1 MSVNAATLSL
11 EIHVDDQGSVK
22 IRQVGTEAEAA
33 GRRGGRAFT
42 SLGRSLGDV
51 NAHAAK
57 SVSHFRGL
65 RDQLMSLR
73 GALAGLGL
81 GLGLRELAS
90 GFSVYESRLTDMGRV
105 TSQNLD
111 DVARRIRA
119 LRPELGSAT
128 ELLEGYYQTMSAG
141 ITDPTR
147 ALETLTGASRAARAA
162 HVEQA
167 QTITAVTK
175 LMAGYAGQVRSTTEA
190 TDLLF
195 AIERA
200 GQTTFRELVP
210 IIGDVATLSR
220 EAGVGVSE
228 MGAALAQ
235 MTQTAGSTSQ
245 AATQYQAVLLGL
257 YKPQEQMRKTLA
269 ALGVSSGVALV
280 RQLGLA
286 GAIRAVRE
294 QAEASGLGLGR
305 LFESQEAL
313 VGIAAL
319 GAEQWSGYEKKLAA
333 MEQRAGAT
341 ARAWEAFEQT
351 SGAVWDAFTAAGR
364 NASVDFAEGS
374 AEAVKTALRE
384 MTAYLVENR
393 EGIREWGRAVGEA
406 GVQALDTLHGTVEV
420 YRALPDSITGPA
432 GAGLV
437 GRMLFGSWKAATF
450 VALFTAINNG
460 MAVFNQDAGRMW
472 RDGSDALENFKK
484 GLQVLPGILSGE
496 RDWWT
501 GRLKPEQERAE
512 RYRSPFERW
521 VFGQDTPAGML
532 DMVHTQDVRFK
543 GANWHRPQNLATQA
557 APMAD
562 ADPGGPMV
570 DPEADK
576 RRDAA
581 LKQLHERFAQ
591 LTMTAREFRVY
602 QIERQ
607 FEEWGAVLGVTNPE
621 LQKTLELQ
629 RAVLAATTTTP
640 EQDRLLAVAEQ
651 RRVAFDML
659 KNVDLDEI
667 RLAQAQ
673 STAEQQQ
680 RDLALVT
687 EFSERYRA
695 LKLGD
700 AEMAIFQVNKAA
712 EAYRAAGADEVA
724 VAQWAAQERL
734 KASRDWE
741 AGAIRAL
748 EDYAADATNAA
759 GNTQRLF
766 VNMFESGEDAVVRFA
781 RTGKL
786 EISDLVDSI
795 LDDLVRLGVRQG
807 ITGPLA
813 AALGEGFASAQTG
826 GGSSGG
832 SLFSWIASLFHE
844 GGVVGGDGT
853 ALRAPASLWA
863 DAPRYHDGGRLGR
876 DEVPIIA
883 QLGEEVLTKQK
894 RRTVGQALAG
904 AADPRPLNVTIVE
917 APGTR
922 ATVEQDADGGLR
934 VLIEQV
940 EGALTRRMERGQGL
954 ARSLDGRYGRRW

>member
-1 MSVNAATLSL
+1 MSVNTRIIISAR
-11 EIHVDDQGSVK
+11 DDASRA
-22 IRQVGTEAEAA
+22 IRRVGTEIEAFK
-33 GRRGGRAFT
+33 RRVF
-42 SLGRSLGDV
+42 
-51 NAHAAK
+51 
-57 SVSHFRGL
+57 SV
-65 RDQLMSLR
+65 Q
-73 GALAGLGL
+73 GAVAGLGL

-90 GFSVYESRLTDMGRV
+90 GFSVYESKLTDMGRV
-105 TSQNLD
+105 TDQGLGGI
-111 DVARRIRA
+111 AARIRA
-119 LRPELGSAT
+119 LGPELGAST
-128 ELLEGYYQTMSAG
+128 ELLEGYYQVMSAG
-141 ITDPTR
+141 ITDSAR
-147 ALETLTGASRAARAA
+147 ALDTMTGASRAAKAA
-162 HVEQA
+162 HVDQA
-167 QTITAVTK
+167 RTITGVTK
-175 LMAGYAGQVRSTTEA
+175 LMAGYAGQIRDTADA

-195 AIERA
+195 TIEKE
-200 GQTTFRELVP
+200 GQTTFAELVP
-210 IIGDVATLSR
+210 VIGDVATLAR
-220 EAGVGVSE
+220 ETGAGVAE

-245 AATQYQAVLLGL
+245 AATQLRAVLLGL
-257 YKPQEQMRKTLA
+257 YKPQEQMRKVLGE
-269 ALGVSSGVALV
+269 LGVASGQALV
-280 RQLGLA
+280 RQRGLA

-294 QAEASGLGLGR
+294 QADASGLGLGR

-313 VGIAAL
+313 IGIAAL
-319 GAEQWSGYEKKLAA
+319 GAEQWAGYEKKLAA

-384 MTAYLVENR
+384 MTGHLVANR
-393 EGIREWGRAVGEA
+393 AEIRAWGETVGEA
-406 GVQALDTLHGTVEV
+406 GGRALGTVRDALEL
-420 YRALPDSITGPA
+420 YQSLPDSVTGAA
-432 GAGLV
+432 GAGIV
-437 GRMLFGSWKAATF
+437 GRMLFGSWRAGGF
-450 VALFTAINNG
+450 VAAFAAINEG
-460 MAVFNQDAGRMW
+460 MATMGHGVGRLGQDYM
-472 RDGSDALENFKK
+472 DATRNFQKFFE
-484 GLQVLPGILSGE
+484 VLPGIASGE

-501 GRLKPEQERAE
+501 GRFKD
-512 RYRSPFERW
+512 RSRLELPRGLTWE
-521 VFGQDTPAGML
+521 
-532 DMVHTQDVRFK
+532 

-557 APMAD
+557 APVAD

-621 LQKTLELQ
+621 LQKTLDLQ

-786 EISDLVDSI
+786 EISDLVNSI
-795 LDDLVRLGVRQG
+795 LDDLMRLGVRQG

-863 DAPRYHDGGRLGR
+863 DAPRYHGGGRLGR